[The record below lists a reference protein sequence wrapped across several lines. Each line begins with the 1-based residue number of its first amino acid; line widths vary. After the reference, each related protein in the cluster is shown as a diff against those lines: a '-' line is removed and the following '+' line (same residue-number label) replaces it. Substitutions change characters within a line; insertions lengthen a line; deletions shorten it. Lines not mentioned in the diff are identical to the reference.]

1 MDKIVFTEE
10 QKEILDENFDINIAV
25 LACAGSGKT
34 TLLIERIKRNLEL
47 SNKKIVVLTFN
58 NSIKNELK
66 DKILI
71 EKFKKIVV
79 ETFHG
84 FTLHFIFPFS
94 NEIQNLNYKINFDR
108 KVNNYSEW
116 KRIFLEE
123 NIICGSKNSKDDFI
137 ITYGNEIL
145 ENNKSCQDF
154 IKASFSSVYVD
165 EVQDNNKERFRLLE
179 NLLNLELK
187 NFVVGDEKQ
196 LINTFTGSSKELFF
210 EYIFSNEKYKK
221 KYLTKN
227 FRCHESINSFAKK
240 SNTNI
245 LFYNTLEEEGV
256 FLIKREEDFLEII
269 NSEKSLAILRFKN
282 EDCKAFE
289 KQGFYH
295 RKRNKIFDS
304 KVIEDLINIYFTS
317 KNSIELLKNQGIE
330 NLNNKKIIDDF
341 FETPN
346 IELLNKVLII
356 FNMKDAITEE
366 NKYELIKFILTEDN
380 RRFFNYKDE
389 KKITLTIHSSKGLQ
403 FENVLIYLKDF
414 YDKNKGFQDELFY
427 VACTRAKTRLYV
439 ML

>member
-10 QKEILDENFDINIAV
+10 QKEILDESFDINIAV

-94 NEIQNLNYKINFDR
+94 NEIQNLNYEINFDR

-116 KRIFLEE
+116 KKIFLEE

-227 FRCHESINSFAKK
+227 FRCHERINSFAEKLD
-240 SNTNI
+240 I
-245 LFYNTLEEEGV
+245 DIPFYSALEDEGV
-256 FLIKREEDFLEII
+256 FRIEKIEDFCEII
-269 NSEKSLAILRFKN
+269 NSERSLAILRFENK
-282 EDCKAFE
+282 DCKVFE
-289 KQGFYH
+289 EQGFYY
-295 RKRNKIFDS
+295 RKRKKFFNS
-304 KVIEDLINIYFTS
+304 KVIEELINIYFTS
-317 KNSIELLKNQGIE
+317 KNSIELLKNEGIE
-330 NLNNKKIIDDF
+330 NLNNKKIIDEF

-346 IELLNKVLII
+346 IELLDKVLII
-356 FNMKDAITEE
+356 LNIRDTIAEE
-366 NKYELIKFILTEDN
+366 EKYELIKFILDEEN
-380 RRFFNYKDE
+380 RKYFNYKDE
-389 KKITLTIHSSKGLQ
+389 KRITLTIHSSKGLQ
-403 FENVLIYLKDF
+403 FENVLIFRKDF
-414 YDKNKGFQDELFY
+414 CEENKRFNDELFY
-427 VACTRAKTRLYV
+427 VACTRAKTRLYIV
-439 ML
+439 